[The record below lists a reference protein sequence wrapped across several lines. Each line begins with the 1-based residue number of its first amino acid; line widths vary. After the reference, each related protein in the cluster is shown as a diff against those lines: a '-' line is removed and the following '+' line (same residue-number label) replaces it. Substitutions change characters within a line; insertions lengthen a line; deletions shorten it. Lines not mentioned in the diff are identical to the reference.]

1 MGKITTSDG
10 ASLGSHTN
18 WQRRSIRSIATHFS
32 SWHPVTVV
40 AWLIGALVVS
50 GCGTSLYQP
59 DVNVIDSV
67 ASRALVQN
75 EGLVRVR
82 VSVPTPEETKQIFDV
97 ALYDSGVQPVWIEVA
112 NRGSTDLRY
121 APVGTDPEY
130 YPAFEVA
137 FANQSRFTKTA
148 RKEMQQ
154 YLHGLKMP
162 RTIRGGEVKS
172 GFVFT
177 TARLGTKDVNVDLFG
192 PKKDDGYSLIFFV
205 PVPGFV
211 ADHAQI
217 NFDDLYKPS
226 EMANYSTGGLRRAL
240 TALPCCASNQ
250 AGTAKGGWLN
260 VVLVG
265 DGDDVL
271 QALLRAGW
279 DERPAD
285 ELETGASVEAD
296 YFYGRTA
303 DALFRRTRSGGGPR
317 SELRLW
323 MSPMQVGGKA
333 VWIGEVVHVIS
344 ARKGPIEISPN
355 IDDARDFLMQDF
367 WYAQSLDQFAWLKGP
382 TSSATEVAETDLLGT
397 DYLTDGYRV
406 VAWPTGSPQSM
417 LEVKLLQWDSPSKSV
432 RQANADPQ

>member
-1 MGKITTSDG
+1 MKEKVRLFGSPLRAIASGCALTAKRITISFTS
-10 ASLGSHTN
+10 LFRF
-18 WQRRSIRSIATHFS
+18 QI
-32 SWHPVTVV
+32 V
-40 AWLIGALVVS
+40 AWLFVIPIVS
-50 GCGTSLYQP
+50 GCGTSPYQP
-59 DVNVIDSV
+59 EVNVIDSV

-97 ALYDSGVQPVWIEVA
+97 ALYDRGVQPVWIEVA

-137 FANQSRFTKTA
+137 FANQSRFAKTA

-162 RTIRGGEVKS
+162 RTIRGGEVQS

-192 PKKDDGYSLIFFV
+192 PKEDDGYSLIFFV

-226 EMANYSTGGLRRAL
+226 EMTSYNMGGLRQAL

-250 AGTAKGGWLN
+250 AGTAKGDWLN

-296 YFYGRTA
+296 YFYRRTA
-303 DALFRRTRSGGGPR
+303 DALFRRVRPGGGPR

-333 VWIGEVVHVIS
+333 VWIGDVVHVIS
-344 ARKGPIEISPN
+344 ERKGPIEISSD
-355 IDDARDFLMQDF
+355 IDDARDFLLQDL
-367 WYAQSLDQFAWLKGP
+367 WYAQSLDQYAWLKGP
-382 TSSATEVAETDLLGT
+382 TSNATDVARTDLLGN
-397 DYLTDGYRV
+397 DYLTDGYRI

-417 LEVKLLQWDSPSKSV
+417 LEARLLAWDPRPKPV
-432 RQANADPQ
+432 RQANAKLQ